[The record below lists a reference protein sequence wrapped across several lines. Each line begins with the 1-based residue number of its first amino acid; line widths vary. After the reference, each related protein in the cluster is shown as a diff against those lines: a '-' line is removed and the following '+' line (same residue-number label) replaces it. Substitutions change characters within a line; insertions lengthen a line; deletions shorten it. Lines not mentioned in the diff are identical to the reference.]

1 MRARAGRSRRLVF
14 RTFAALAGLVLV
26 TGCASGGTSSSP
38 SARRNRDLILM
49 DEIQRASAGN
59 AFDLVQTLRPNW
71 LHTRGEHSIADGS
84 QGIDVLIVYLDNAR
98 LGGAQ
103 TLRQIPVQT
112 LTSIQYFDAKSATYK
127 WGNGHTHGA
136 ILVSTAPVR

>member
-1 MRARAGRSRRLVF
+1 MNMSVRHRCVVVSRMLIAG
-14 RTFAALAGLVLV
+14 TALLAVS
-26 TGCASGGTSSSP
+26 GCASGSGSKS
-38 SARRNRDLILM
+38 SARPNRNLILM
-49 DEIQRASAGN
+49 EEIKRASAGN

-103 TLRQIPVQT
+103 ALRQIPVQSV
-112 LTSIQYFDAKSATYK
+112 TSLQYFDARAATYR

-136 ILVSTAPVR
+136 ILVSTAPPR

>member
-1 MRARAGRSRRLVF
+1 MR
-14 RTFAALAGLVLV
+14 
-26 TGCASGGTSSSP
+26 
-38 SARRNRDLILM
+38 
-49 DEIQRASAGN
+49 DE
-59 AFDLVQTLRPNW
+59 FDLVQTLRPNW

>member
-1 MRARAGRSRRLVF
+1 MRVRPSRRLVF
-14 RTFAALAGLVLV
+14 RTLTAVGLVLAI
-26 TGCASGGTSSSP
+26 GCATGGTTNAP

-59 AFDLVQTLRPNW
+59 AYDLVQALRPNW
-71 LHTRGEHSIADGS
+71 FHTRGENSISEGS
-84 QGIDVLIVYLDNAR
+84 QGLDVLIVYLDNAR

-103 TLRQIPVQT
+103 ALRQIPVQT
-112 LTSIQYFDAKSATYK
+112 LTSIQYFDAKAATYR

-136 ILVSTAPVR
+136 ILVSTAPLR

>member
-1 MRARAGRSRRLVF
+1 MRARAGQSRRLVF
-14 RTFAALAGLVLV
+14 RTLAALGLLLV
-26 TGCASGGTSSSP
+26 TACASGGTSNAP

-71 LHTRGEHSIADGS
+71 LHMRGEHSISDGS

-112 LTSIQYFDAKSATYK
+112 LTSIQFFDAKAATYK

-136 ILVSTAPVR
+136 ILVSTAPVK

>member
-1 MRARAGRSRRLVF
+1 MRARAGQSRRLVF
-14 RTFAALAGLVLV
+14 RTLAALASLVLV
-26 TGCASGGTSSSP
+26 TACASGGTTSAP
-38 SARRNRDLILM
+38 SARRNRDLIMM

-71 LHTRGEHSIADGS
+71 LHTRGEHSISDGS
-84 QGIDVLIVYLDNAR
+84 QGIDVVIVYLDNAR

-112 LTSIQYFDAKSATYK
+112 LTSIQYFDAKAATYK

-136 ILVSTAPVR
+136 ILVSTAPLR